1 MFDDLKLIIFDCDGV
16 LVDSEPISNRVLA
29 TTLTEEGLP
38 TTLEE
43 ALKEY
48 KGLLLSETISRAQE
62 KLGHALSPGWVE
74 RFERTRTEA
83 FRQDL
88 RPVTGAAEAVERVK
102 QSGLAICVASQGKLE
117 KTHLTLGLT
126 GLRDLFSEDAL
137 FSAYN
142 VPRGKPHPDLFRHAA
157 KVMGAESHQCV
168 VIEDTPLGVTAAVSA
183 EMPVLGYAADADPS
197 ALEQAGARIFDSMN
211 DLPRLLGITENR

>member
-29 TTLTEEGLP
+29 ATLTDEGLP
-38 TTLEE
+38 TSLEE

-88 RPVTGAAEAVERVK
+88 RPVPGAAEAVERVK
-102 QSGLAICVASQGKLE
+102 RSGLAVCVASQGKLE
-117 KTHLTLGLT
+117 KTRLTLGLT
-126 GLRDLFSEDAL
+126 GLRDFFSDDAL
-137 FSAYN
+137 FSAYS

-157 KVMGAESHQCV
+157 KVMGAESHRCV
-168 VIEDTPLGVTAAVSA
+168 VIEDTPLGVTAAVRA

-197 ALEQAGARIFDSMN
+197 ALEQAGARTFDSMN
-211 DLPRLLGITENR
+211 DLALRLGIV